1 MRKTQFHVRISRRGL
16 ESGVTV
22 KSKEIM
28 GMMYFKDWVTL
39 SDTYARDLLKRKK
52 CDRQVAG

>member
-1 MRKTQFHVRISRRGL
+1 MRKIQFYVCISRRGL
-16 ESGVTV
+16 ESGVTF

-52 CDRQVAG
+52 AIGR